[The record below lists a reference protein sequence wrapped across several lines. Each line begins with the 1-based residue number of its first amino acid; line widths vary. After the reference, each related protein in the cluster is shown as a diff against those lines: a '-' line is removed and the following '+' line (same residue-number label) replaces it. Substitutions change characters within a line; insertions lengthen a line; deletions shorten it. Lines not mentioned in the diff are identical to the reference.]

1 MGLPWA
7 KAVCRIT
14 WYTRT
19 PNGRRDGD
27 NCIAMLKAGLDA
39 LEGWVVVNDSAL
51 RLELADPFFVM
62 AAKEGYVQL
71 ELTEVAE

>member
-1 MGLPWA
+1 MRLHHQRRREGHRGLPWA
-7 KAVCRIT
+7 RAIR
-14 WYTRT
+14 
-19 PNGRRDGD
+19 
-27 NCIAMLKAGLDA
+27 AGQDSLT
-39 LEGWVVVNDSAL
+39 GWVVVNDSAL